1 MKAIVK
7 TELVMSKEEFALVA
21 NIIGMLEDIYYEKE
35 TQTQEII
42 EKEWRK
48 QDLLFNVD
56 DVLIAFETI
65 RDLVAIVPTAE

>member
-7 TELVMSKEEFALVA
+7 TELVMSKEEFTLVA

-48 QDLLFNVD
+48 QDLLFGVD